1 MITYISKKGMQDFA
15 AFDLE
20 TTGFGASARI
30 TEIGAVKV
38 HCGEIVERFDTLVN
52 PGMPIPPGITALT
65 GITNAMVADAPCIH
79 EALPVFFDFTE
90 GLPLV
95 AHNARFD
102 CGFIQREMERQNLER
117 EFCVADTLSLA
128 RKTWKLPCYKLG
140 FLTDYFCIAQ
150 EEAHRAWCD
159 AEATAKLY
167 MMME

>member
-1 MITYISKKGMQDFA
+1 MITYISNKGMREFVT
-15 AFDLE
+15 FDLE
-20 TTGFGASARI
+20 TTGFGPAARI

-38 HCGEIVERFDTLVN
+38 RCGEIVQRFDTLVN
-52 PGMPIPPGITALT
+52 PGMPIPMNITALT
-65 GITNAMVADAPCIH
+65 GITNAMVADAPYIH
-79 EALPVFFDFTE
+79 EALPVFLAFTE

-102 CGFIQREMERQNLER
+102 CGFIQREMDRQGLER
-117 EFCVADTLSLA
+117 ELFVADTLSLA
-128 RKTWKLPCYKLG
+128 RRTWKLPSYKLG

-167 MMME
+167 MMMC